1 MEASILQSV
10 DISVARLGSLIG
22 VSAKVGVTLYEHR
35 GEGKDVVH
43 HKTLRV
49 LDQM

>member
-35 GEGKDVVH
+35 GVH
-43 HKTLRV
+43 QHLGD
-49 LDQM
+49 LG

>member
-1 MEASILQSV
+1 MDPLKIAKNP
-10 DISVARLGSLIG
+10 RLASLIG

-43 HKTLRV
+43 PKTLRV